1 MSTVLSRVAEISA
14 RIETVT
20 AGATPAATQAAT
32 PTSAPTRSS
41 FANLLADASTTG
53 TSVVPTSPGRYDELI
68 ERAAQREGVD
78 PDLIRAVIKN
88 ESGFDP
94 SATSH
99 AGAKGLMQLMPA
111 TARGLGVTDPYDPAQ
126 SIAAGTRMLGRLVER
141 YDGDLSLALAAYNAG
156 SGAVARYGGIPPYE
170 ETQNYVRKVLGTY
183 AELQDDPG
191 RSSG

>member
-99 AGAKGLMQLMPA
+99 AGAKGLMQFMPA
-111 TARGLGVTDPYDPAQ
+111 TARGLGVTDPYDPEQ
-126 SIAAGTRMLGRLVER
+126 SMAAGTRMLGRRVER
-141 YDGDLSLALAAYNAG
+141 
-156 SGAVARYGGIPPYE
+156 
-170 ETQNYVRKVLGTY
+170 
-183 AELQDDPG
+183 
-191 RSSG
+191 